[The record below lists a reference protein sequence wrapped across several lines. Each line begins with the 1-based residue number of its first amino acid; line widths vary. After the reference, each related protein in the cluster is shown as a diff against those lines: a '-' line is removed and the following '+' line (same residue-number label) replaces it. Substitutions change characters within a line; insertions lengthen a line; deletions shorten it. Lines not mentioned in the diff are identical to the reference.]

1 MNPEEQIPVKVSV
14 ANRNIQLRVPR
25 KNEEFVRLAAR
36 MVNKRMEDF
45 KQYEVGEPEDRL
57 AWAALDYTT
66 DLVQLHRHKEDNNQ
80 DVYRTLGELENLLN
94 IS

>member
-1 MNPEEQIPVKVSV
+1 MNPEEQIPVKVVV
-14 ANRNIQLRVPR
+14 ANRNLQLRVPR
-25 KNEEFVRLAAR
+25 KTEEFVRLAAK

-80 DVYRTLGELENLLN
+80 RCL
-94 IS
+94 SKH

>member
-1 MNPEEQIPVKVSV
+1 MNPEEQIPVKVTV
-14 ANRNIQLRVPR
+14 ANRNLQLRVPR

-36 MVNKRMEDF
+36 MVNKRMDDF

-57 AWAALDYTT
+57 AWTALDYTT

-80 DVYRTLGELENLLN
+80 DVYQTLGELETLLN